1 MSLKTRVK
9 KLEEKMDTGCVV
21 FCPVYHKELVDE
33 EIRVV
38 ALTIRPTDP
47 STLIE
52 RKKDEGFGAF
62 QKRAGQYAK
71 ELSGAQTFITM
82 DEHVKAL

>member
-21 FCPVYHKELVDE
+21 FCPVYHKDLVDE

-38 ALTIRPTDP
+38 ALTIRPNDP

-62 QKRAGQYAK
+62 KIRARQYAK
-71 ELSGAQTFITM
+71 ELCGAHTVLLM
-82 DEHVKAL
+82 DEHVKSL

>member
-1 MSLKTRVK
+1 MSLKTRVN

-21 FCPVYHKELVDE
+21 ICPVYHKEVVDE

-38 ALTIRPTDP
+38 ALKIRSNEP
-47 STLIE
+47 STMIE
-52 RKKDEGFGAF
+52 LGKDEEFGAF
-62 QKRAGQYAK
+62 KTRAGQYAK